1 MASTPSQTKDFP
13 AALSSSNMSNR
24 FSKQIKAR
32 IGTSAFDVRRSMLV
46 VGCFLFFIPLL
57 CSAAEISAPKLV
69 TAARSQIGVTKS
81 YDPAYRTLT
90 YPGGDVPMETGVCTD
105 VIIRALR
112 QQSLD
117 LQKEVHED
125 MRQNFSAYPKNW
137 GLKQPDRNIDHRR
150 VPNLMTYF
158 TRKGYSKPVTQKP
171 ADYLPGDI
179 VTWDLGRGIAH
190 IGLVSE
196 RRTANSTP
204 LIIHNIG
211 RGTQEE
217 DLLFGYQ
224 ITGHYRLQ

>member
-1 MASTPSQTKDFP
+1 
-13 AALSSSNMSNR
+13 
-24 FSKQIKAR
+24 
-32 IGTSAFDVRRSMLV
+32 MLV

-57 CSAAEISAPKLV
+57 CSAAEISAQKLV

-90 YPGGDVPMETGVCTD
+90 YPGGDAPLETGVCTD

-125 MRQNFSAYPKNW
+125 MRQSFSAYPKHW
-137 GLKQPDRNIDHRR
+137 GLKKPDRNIDHRR

-158 TRKGYSKPVTQKP
+158 KRKGYPKPATQKP

-179 VTWDLGRGIAH
+179 VTWDLGRGITH
-190 IGLVSE
+190 IGIVSD
-196 RRTANSTP
+196 RRSVKGTP